1 MYGDRLLKAFMEN
14 PYDSYMV
21 GGVIPFDKEEMKEKA
36 KSFDIIKRKLEG
48 SKKKFIFFVKEMT

>member
-1 MYGDRLLKAFMEN
+1 
-14 PYDSYMV
+14 MV